1 VGSRFGEKTRWSLRE
16 PKRNPLPETR
26 IRIGISACLL
36 GDEVR
41 FDGGHKRDAFL
52 TDVLG
57 PHVEWVKVCP
67 EVEVGMGTPRET
79 LRLLRNGDE
88 LLMMT
93 TRTGIDYT
101 ERMNRWSR
109 KRTDE
114 LAREDLCGYVLKKDS
129 PSCGME
135 RVKVYGEGAV
145 PARTGR
151 GLFASA
157 LLERLPLLPVE
168 EEGRLTDPHLRE
180 NFIER
185 VFAYRRLTDLFG
197 GKWGNGSVVRFHT
210 SHKMALLAHSTTAY
224 QRLGRLVAT
233 VAATPRQEFR
243 RQYQQ
248 QFMDTLRLLATRKRH
263 TNVLMHMAGHL
274 TDGVDRDSRRE
285 LADTIDDYRRGL
297 VPLVVPL
304 TLVRHHVRVAG
315 VEYLKGQTY
324 LEPHPREL
332 MLRNHV

>member
-1 VGSRFGEKTRWSLRE
+1 M
-16 PKRNPLPETR
+16 PETR

-79 LRLLRNGDE
+79 LRLIRTGDE
-88 LLMMT
+88 LRMQT

-101 ERMNRWSR
+101 DRMNRWSK
-109 KRTDE
+109 KRVE
-114 LAREDLCGYVLKKDS
+114 EVAREGLSGYVLKKDS

-135 RVKVYGEGAV
+135 RVKVYGGGAV

-185 VFAYRRLTDLFG
+185 VFAFRRLTELFT
-197 GKWGNGSVVRFHT
+197 GKWTNGSVVRFHT
-210 SHKMALLAHSTTAY
+210 AHKMALLAHSTTAY
-224 QRLGRLVAT
+224 QRLGRLVAN
-233 VAATPRQEFR
+233 VAPTPRQEFR
-243 RQYQQ
+243 HQYQQ
-248 QFMDTLRLLATRKRH
+248 QFMDTLRLPATRKQH

-274 TDGVDRDSRRE
+274 TDRVDRDSRRE

-304 TLVRHHVRVAG
+304 TLIRHHVRAAN

>member
-1 VGSRFGEKTRWSLRE
+1 M
-16 PKRNPLPETR
+16 PEVPV
-26 IRIGISACLL
+26 RIGISACLL

-79 LRLLRNGDE
+79 LRLLRNGNE
-88 LLMMT
+88 LRMQT
-93 TRTGIDYT
+93 TRTGVDYT
-101 ERMNRWSR
+101 DRMNRWSK
-109 KRTDE
+109 KRVEE
-114 LAREDLCGYVLKKDS
+114 LAREDLSGYVLKKDS

-135 RVKVYGEGAV
+135 RVKVYGGGAV

-157 LLERLPLLPVE
+157 LLERFPLLPIE
-168 EEGRLTDPHLRE
+168 EEGRLNDPHLRE

-185 VFAYRRLTDLFG
+185 VFAYRRLTDLFT
-197 GKWGNGSVVRFHT
+197 GKWSNGSVVRFHT

-224 QRLGRLVAT
+224 QRLGRLVAD

-243 RQYQQ
+243 REYQQ
-248 QFMDTLRLLATRKRH
+248 QFMETLRLPATRKRH

-274 TDGVDRDSRRE
+274 TDRLDRDSRHE
-285 LADTIDDYRRGL
+285 LAGAIDEYRRGL

-304 TLVRHHVRVAG
+304 TLVRHHVRVAD
-315 VEYLKGQTY
+315 VEYLRGQTY